1 VKKKVTLA
9 PTPEPT
15 AEPTSEP
22 TPSAAPEKKKE
33 ENYAEYEKYAEADK
47 SILPDLDIAEDKQAH
62 RVIYKPKIDFY
73 FGKDLIKPA
82 SFPMLSRLA
91 EELGKYN
98 DAPLVVQGQPSGPA
112 WLRPFLGNSL
122 SRARANS
129 VLRHLIVTEKIRQ
142 INVNALGEGDEFPD
156 LGKRSSDQPVLLIIV
171 K

>member
-1 VKKKVTLA
+1 
-9 PTPEPT
+9 
-15 AEPTSEP
+15 
-22 TPSAAPEKKKE
+22 
-33 ENYAEYEKYAEADK
+33 
-47 SILPDLDIAEDKQAH
+47 
-62 RVIYKPKIDFY
+62 
-73 FGKDLIKPA
+73 
-82 SFPMLSRLA
+82 MLSRLA